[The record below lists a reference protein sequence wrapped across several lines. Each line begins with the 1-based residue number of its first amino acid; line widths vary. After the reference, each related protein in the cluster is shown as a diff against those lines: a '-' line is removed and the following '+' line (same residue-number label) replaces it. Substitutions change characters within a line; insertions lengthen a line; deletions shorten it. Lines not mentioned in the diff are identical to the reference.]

1 MPSRRKTNSFP
12 IFVLIGGGLLL
23 ILAAILLFNQNNS
36 APSPEPA
43 VEEGIPYPEIAR
55 VSIEDAKAA
64 LESGSAILLDV
75 RSADAYAGSHI
86 ADAVNIPLAELE
98 SRIGELDPN
107 HWIITYCT

>member
-23 ILAAILLFNQNNS
+23 ILAAILLFNQNTS
-36 APSPEPA
+36 APSPEAA

-64 LESGSAILLDV
+64 FESGSAILLDV
-75 RSADAYAGSHI
+75 RSAEAYAGSHI
-86 ADAVNIPLAELE
+86 RVLSTSRSRNWNRALAN
-98 SRIGELDPN
+98 STPIQ
-107 HWIITYCT
+107 WIITYCT